1 MIPTALN
8 IVPSLGVYYIITQT
22 SETNPTT
29 AVVGGGL
36 AGISTGLIAYQLRQ
50 PPFPEARLELQA
62 IGLRHLNQLIMKT
75 AVGYAAMFTVYEG
88 LTQGIDKARWMK
100 SGRPTSSTILMDPT
114 WHLSNFFAGGISG
127 IAYRAASFPLYKGLE
142 ENPLTTKV
150 GARLL
155 ASTFLQVGLLLGGAS
170 AIRMG
175 LDSAGIL
182 SMK

>member
-29 AVVGGGL
+29 SVVGGGL

-62 IGLRHLNQLIMKT
+62 TGLRNLNQLVLKT

-88 LTQGIDKARWMK
+88 LTQGIHKARWMK
-100 SGRPTSSTILMDPT
+100 TGRPASSAILVDPT
-114 WHLSNFFAGGISG
+114 WHVSNFLAGGIAG
-127 IAYRAASFPLYKGLE
+127 VAYRAASFPLYKGLE
-142 ENPLTTKV
+142 ENPLTTQV

-155 ASTFLQVGLLLGGAS
+155 VSTFLQVGLVLGGAT

-182 SMK
+182 EMK